1 MNKISHK
8 LIISLI
14 LGTAITSHAQTQALS
29 IAEPTSANN
38 ESKNELV
45 LSNELKSKTFQENT
59 EITDAKLKADAGSL
73 SRYSLKFNVTY
84 SGPTLTDL
92 SEKDQPNPDGSIGSF
107 QTALGGSM
115 GARYRLNSKST
126 VGISTGLKAI
136 HPFLGVERV
145 DLSNPSLTYDYSA
158 RVMGVQ
164 MKNSPGFV
172 LRTVPDFTKVGQYG
186 MLLDNHSIVFDL
198 GSSGFSVGTDMAVGV
213 FLYNREY
220 QVKDGKAA
228 RYSFEFNPNLK
239 YNFSDKLSI
248 ITASNISL
256 WNPRGRSDQYALLNK
271 SVNQRL
277 GMGYAFK
284 RDIYINPFL
293 TFYPQHLAWS
303 GVTLNMTTI
312 FSVF

>member
-1 MNKISHK
+1 MLKYSLVGLISFF
-8 LIISLI
+8 SLS
-14 LGTAITSHAQTQALS
+14 GHTQTQALS
-29 IAEPTSANN
+29 FSQTQPSQEKS
-38 ESKNELV
+38 V
-45 LSNELKSKTFQENT
+45 LRSELKNKIFQENT
-59 EITDAKLKADAGSL
+59 EITDAKLKADSGSL

-107 QTALGGSM
+107 QTALGGNM
-115 GARYRLNSKST
+115 GARYRINSKST
-126 VGISTGLKAI
+126 FGVSTGLKAI
-136 HPFLGVERV
+136 HPFHGAERI

-158 RVMGVQ
+158 RVANVQ

-186 MLLDNHSIVFDL
+186 MLLDNHSLVYDL
-198 GSSGFSVGTDMAVGV
+198 GFSGFSIGTDMAVGV

-220 QVKDGKAA
+220 QVSDGKSA

-239 YNFSDKLSI
+239 YNFSDKLSL
-248 ITASNISL
+248 ITSSNISL

-271 SVNQRL
+271 AVNQKL
-277 GMGYAFK
+277 GLGYAYQ
-284 RDIYINPFL
+284 RDVYLNPFL

-303 GVTLNMTTI
+303 GITLNMTTI